1 MCYDIALLS
10 LENVQELL
18 KMQIFKN
25 EFKGAVFVYISQL
38 GSTSS
43 TISFYIL
50 ICCDQHHET

>member
-38 GSTSS
+38 GST
-43 TISFYIL
+43 ISF
-50 ICCDQHHET
+50 